1 MNVWKL
7 FAKKVKECGF
17 TGQVYFNDEGG
28 VDRFVLSVPLSAVK
42 TIVVSRCKLKWL
54 IRLDNGCKISYDG
67 EERTLTVNDFEMVNV
82 PTTLTIEDGEL
93 VLEVF
98 NPER

>member
-17 TGQVYFNDEGG
+17 SGQVYFNDEGG
-28 VDRFVLSVPLSAVK
+28 VDRFDLSIPFSHVESV
-42 TIVVSRCKLKWL
+42 IVSRCKLKWL
-54 IRLDNGCKISYDG
+54 VRLTNGCKISYDG

-82 PTTLTIEDGEL
+82 PTTLSIENGEL
-93 VLEVF
+93 ILEVF
-98 NPER
+98 NPEK